1 MIPFLALIA
10 LEPHSTSLVTTELA
24 PPAIA
29 LVTVPSDDVPEMEYT
44 YVEANF
50 LWTDSDDIDETLTGG
65 EFTGSLELPL
75 NFFAQLTLSRQSD
88 DADLD
93 TFRLGAGYHLPL
105 GSRFDA
111 YGLLSLAHL
120 EVDGTANDFD
130 DDGLAAEIG
139 VRLLLTPKLEVNG
152 KVEWADVGDENYGV
166 GIGARYYL
174 MDSISLGGRV
184 EAVDGDES
192 IALGLRLE
200 L

>member
-1 MIPFLALIA
+1 M
-10 LEPHSTSLVTTELA
+10 
-24 PPAIA
+24 
-29 LVTVPSDDVPEMEYT
+29 TVPSDDVPEMEYT